1 MILCG
6 QENKGVKALTK
17 MESVLSKSKLD
28 IKVNWKAIVWVVISF
43 LLARVSVLDKLYPFG
58 IAFIGA
64 CLIFKK
70 ENKEIL
76 LGSMVGSLT
85 SLGLNSLSYYIS
97 ILAVYGFFTKYKD
110 NSKYSLIK
118 ASFIVGGIF
127 SLIRLAGLT
136 FGQNILT
143 YDVILLVF
151 EGILVFTMTYVFSFS
166 MPIEDLGR
174 KEVSNEKMICS
185 FVTMALVLS
194 GINQLSLGGASIKNI
209 ISIVGILLIS
219 YNQGIY
225 AGGMTGII
233 LGMIAYISNVEMPFI
248 IAILGVGGL
257 LAGLFR
263 DLGKSGSIIGFILGN
278 GIISFY
284 VNGLGTS
291 FLTYTEILVSSVG
304 FILVYNKLEAYIS
317 TLFKP
322 ESKVRKDFENRRF
335 DLLASRFKNMS
346 GLLDSL
352 ADTFNNTIEEDDV
365 FSSYGVY
372 TIVDDIVT
380 EKCSLCSLQENC
392 WKKSYYTTYYSIFT
406 ALGLMESNLED
417 KDEKLREILDF
428 CAEDES
434 LGDYLED
441 AYGKYIEKKV
451 FNDRLKEQ
459 RQVLIEQLEGLSRTI
474 KSMDIDIYNHT
485 TFNDD
490 LEELLEK
497 EIKNK
502 RFDLKDIVVA
512 QVKENDLEVYLEF
525 SSKNTIDR
533 VERIRR
539 IVSSALGYSMT
550 ADYTIGLLENTNTI
564 RLIKSNRFR
573 SLTRAAVL
581 PNSENGISGDNF
593 TFGEIDTRSFVAISD
608 GMGTGKK
615 ACSQSAKAIEILE
628 KMMNLNMDKDM
639 TIKTINDI
647 LRTSSSY
654 ELFTTMDLSFID
666 LYKGKLHSIKSGASP
681 TFIKGKDGVR
691 MINSQSLPIGLLK
704 DVDFNIYDESIE
716 DGDIIIMMS
725 DGVLE
730 SNREKSDN
738 PESWMKGVLEG
749 LKSQNPQAIADEI
762 LTLARMASHN
772 EIMDDMTVVVT
783 KVWRN

>member
-1 MILCG
+1 M
-6 QENKGVKALTK
+6 TK
-17 MESVLSKSKLD
+17 MESVLSKSKLNV
-28 IKVNWKAIVWVVISF
+28 KVDWKAIIWLIISF
-43 LLARVSVLDKLYPFG
+43 LLGRVSILDKLYPFG

-70 ENKEIL
+70 ESRVIV
-76 LGSMVGSLT
+76 LGSIVGTLT
-85 SLGLNSLSYYIS
+85 SLGLKGFSYYIS
-97 ILAVYGFFTKYKD
+97 IAAIYLFFTRYKD
-110 NSKYSLIK
+110 NNKYSLVN
-118 ASFIVGGIF
+118 ASFIVAGIF
-127 SLIRLAGLT
+127 TLIRLAGLT
-136 FGQNILT
+136 FGHTMLI
-143 YDVILLVF
+143 YDMVLLIF

-174 KEVSNEKMICS
+174 KDVSNEKMVCS

-194 GINQLSLGGASIKNI
+194 GINSLSIFGASIKNI
-209 ISIVGILLIS
+209 ISIIAILLIS

-263 DLGKSGSIIGFILGN
+263 DLGKSGAIIGFILGN

-291 FLTYTEILVSSVG
+291 FLTYKEIMVSSLG
-304 FILVYNKLEAYIS
+304 FILIYTKVENHITS
-317 TLFKP
+317 LFKP

-335 DLLASRFKNMS
+335 ELIGNRFRNMA

-352 ADTFNNTIEEDDV
+352 ASTFSNTVEEDDV

-372 TIVDDIVT
+372 TIVDDIIT
-380 EKCSLCSLQENC
+380 EKCRVCHLHGDCLN
-392 WKKSYYTTYYSIFT
+392 KSYYTTYYSIFT
-406 ALGLMESNLED
+406 ALGVMESEVED
-417 KDEKLREILDF
+417 RQEKIKDILDF
-428 CAEDES
+428 CANDD
-434 LGDYLED
+434 LGIYLD
-441 AYGKYIEKKV
+441 KAYSKYKEKKL

-474 KSMDIDIYNHT
+474 SDMDMDIYSHS
-485 TFNDD
+485 TFNLE

-502 RFDLKDIVVA
+502 RYDLKDIVVA
-512 QVKENDLEVYLEF
+512 QLKDKDVEVYLEF
-525 SSKNTIDR
+525 TSKNTVDR
-533 VERIRR
+533 LERIAR
-539 IVSSALGYSMT
+539 IVSGALGYPMT
-550 ADYTIGLLENTNTI
+550 ADYTVGLLENTSTL
-564 RLIKSNRFR
+564 RLIKSNRFS

-593 TFGEIDTRSFVAISD
+593 TFGDVDGASFIAISD
-608 GMGTGKK
+608 GMGTGKR
-615 ACSQSAKAIEILE
+615 AGTQSARAIEILE
-628 KMMNLNMDKDM
+628 KMMELNMDRDM

-647 LRTSSSY
+647 LRTSSSF
-654 ELFTTMDLSFID
+654 ELFTTMDLAFID
-666 LYKGKLHSIKSGASP
+666 LYKGKLHSVKSGASP
-681 TFIKGKDGVR
+681 TFLKGREGVR

-725 DGVLE
+725 DGILE
-730 SNREKSDN
+730 SNQQRCDN
-738 PESWMKGVLEG
+738 PENWMKGVLESI
-749 LKSQNPQAIADEI
+749 KSQNPQTIADEI
-762 LTLARMASHN
+762 LQVARIASRN

-783 KVWRN
+783 KVWRNAN

>member
-1 MILCG
+1 
-6 QENKGVKALTK
+6 
-17 MESVLSKSKLD
+17 MESVLSKNRLD
-28 IKVNWKAIVWVVISF
+28 IKVNWKAIIWVLISF
-43 LLARVSVLDKLYPFG
+43 LLGRVSILDKLYPFG

-76 LGSMVGSLT
+76 LGSMIGTLT
-85 SLGLNSLSYYIS
+85 ALGIKGLSYYIS
-97 ILAVYGFFTKYKD
+97 IIVIYGFFTKYKD
-110 NSKYSLIK
+110 NNKYSLVK
-118 ASFIVGGIF
+118 ASFIVAGIF
-127 SLIRLAGLT
+127 SLIRLGSLT
-136 FGQNILT
+136 FLHNILT
-143 YDVILLVF
+143 YDVILLIF
-151 EGILVFTMTYVFSFS
+151 ESILVFTMTYVFSFS
-166 MPIEDLGR
+166 MPIEDLGS
-174 KEVSNEKMICS
+174 KDISNEKMICS

-194 GINQLSLGGASIKNI
+194 GINSLSILGVSIKNV
-209 ISIVGILLIS
+209 ISILAILLIS

-257 LAGLFR
+257 LSGLFR

-291 FLTYTEILVSSVG
+291 FLTYKEVLVSSLA
-304 FILVYNKLEAYIS
+304 FFLVYNKLENHIRS
-317 TLFKP
+317 LFKP

-335 DLLASRFKNMS
+335 ELIGSRFKNMS
-346 GLLDSL
+346 SLLDSL
-352 ADTFNNTIEEDDV
+352 ADTFNNTVEEDDV

-372 TIVDDIVT
+372 TIVDDIV
-380 EKCSLCSLQENC
+380 ENKCSACSLQEDC

-406 ALGLMESNLED
+406 ALGVMETDVDD
-417 KDEKLREILDF
+417 KDKKLREILEF
-428 CAEDES
+428 CVDDEYI
-434 LGDYLED
+434 GDYIES
-441 AYGKYIEKKV
+441 AYAKYMEKKV
-451 FNDRLKEQ
+451 FNDRLKDQ

-474 KSMDIDIYNHT
+474 KNMDIDIYNHT

-490 LEELLEK
+490 LEELIEK

-512 QVKENDLEVYLEF
+512 QLKEDDLEVYLEF
-525 SSKNTIDR
+525 SSKNTVDR
-533 VERIRR
+533 VERISR

-550 ADYTIGLLENTNTI
+550 ADYTIGLLENTNHI
-564 RLIKSNRFR
+564 RLIKSNRFS
-573 SLTRAAVL
+573 SLTRAAIL

-593 TFGEIDTRSFVAISD
+593 TFGEVDTTSFIAISD

-615 ACSQSAKAIEILE
+615 ASSQSAKAIEILE
-628 KMMNLNMDKDM
+628 KMMQLNMDKEM

-647 LRTSSSY
+647 LRTSTSY

-691 MINSQSLPIGLLK
+691 IINSQSLPIGLLK
-704 DVDFNIYDESIE
+704 DVDFNIYDENME

-730 SNREKSDN
+730 SNQEKSDD
-738 PESWMKGVLEG
+738 PESWMKGLLES
-749 LKSQNPQAIADEI
+749 LKSQNPQSMADEI

-772 EIMDDMTVVVT
+772 DIVDDMTVVVT
-783 KVWRN
+783 KVWRNTN

>member
-1 MILCG
+1 
-6 QENKGVKALTK
+6 
-17 MESVLSKSKLD
+17 MESVLSKNKLD
-28 IKVNWKAIVWVVISF
+28 IKINWKAILWVIISF
-43 LLARVSVLDKLYPFG
+43 LLGRVSILDKLYPFG

-76 LGSMVGSLT
+76 LGSMIGTLT
-85 SLGLNSLSYYIS
+85 SLGLQGFSYYIS
-97 ILAVYGFFTKYKD
+97 IIAIYGFFTKYKD
-110 NSKYSLIK
+110 NNKYSLVK
-118 ASFIVGGIF
+118 ASFIVAGIF
-127 SLIRLAGLT
+127 TLIRLGGLT
-136 FGQNILT
+136 FGHNILT
-143 YDVILLVF
+143 YDVILLIF

-166 MPIEDLGR
+166 MPIENLGS
-174 KEVSNEKMICS
+174 KDISNEKMICS

-194 GINQLSLGGASIKNI
+194 GINSLSIFGASVKNV
-209 ISIVGILLIS
+209 ISILAILLIS

-291 FLTYTEILVSSVG
+291 FLTYTEILVSSLG
-304 FILVYNKLEAYIS
+304 FLLVYNKLEVYIS
-317 TLFKP
+317 SLFKP
-322 ESKVRKDFENRRF
+322 ESKVRKNYENRRF
-335 DLLASRFKNMS
+335 DLIGSRFKNMS

-352 ADTFNNTIEEDDV
+352 ADTFNNTVEEDDV

-372 TIVDDIVT
+372 TIVDDIV
-380 EKCSLCSLQENC
+380 ESKCGACPLHEDC

-406 ALGLMESNLED
+406 ALGVMEADVED
-417 KDEKLREILDF
+417 KEDKLKEILNF
-428 CAEDES
+428 CVDDEY
-434 LGDYLED
+434 LGDYLES
-441 AYGKYIEKKV
+441 AYEKYIEKKV

-474 KSMDIDIYNHT
+474 KSMDIDIYNHS
-485 TFNDD
+485 TFNDE

-512 QVKENDLEVYLEF
+512 QLKEDDLEVYLEF
-525 SSKNTIDR
+525 STKNTVDR
-533 VERIRR
+533 VERITR

-550 ADYTIGLLENTNTI
+550 TDYTIGLLENTNTI
-564 RLIKSNRFR
+564 RLIKSNRFS
-573 SLTRAAVL
+573 SLTRAAIL

-593 TFGEIDTRSFVAISD
+593 TFGEIDTTSFIAISD

-615 ACSQSAKAIEILE
+615 ASTQSAKAIEILE
-628 KMMNLNMDKDM
+628 KMMQLNMDKDM

-647 LRTSSSY
+647 LRTSTSY

-681 TFIKGKDGVR
+681 TFIKGKEGVR

-704 DVDFNIYDESIE
+704 DVDFNIYDENME

-730 SNREKSDN
+730 SNQEKSDN
-738 PESWMKGVLEG
+738 PEGWMKGILES
-749 LKSQNPQAIADEI
+749 LKSQNPQAMADEI
-762 LTLARMASHN
+762 LTLARIASHN

-783 KVWRN
+783 KVWRNTN